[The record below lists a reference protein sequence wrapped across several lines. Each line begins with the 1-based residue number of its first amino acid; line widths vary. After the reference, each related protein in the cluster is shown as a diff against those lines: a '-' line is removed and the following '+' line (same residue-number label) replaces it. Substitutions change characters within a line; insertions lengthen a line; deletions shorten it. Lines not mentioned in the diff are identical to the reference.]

1 MPNNAHQLEGYRAR
15 LQSELARALA
25 AKPVR
30 TALVARLVR
39 EVREVQQQASAQ
51 ARSQMT

>member
-15 LQSELARALA
+15 LRNELALALT

-30 TALVARLVR
+30 PALVARLVR
-39 EVREVQQQASAQ
+39 EVREVQQQAASE
-51 ARSQMT
+51 ARQQQS